1 METSETSWNSYCD
14 VPLGIS
20 SFRTHNAPS
29 PLMWG
34 ATSWRIAWAKRH
46 QESADMPSWDAPKQ
60 LAQDMRESFG
70 RLLDGQLQAKSPET
84 IV

>member
-1 METSETSWNSYCD
+1 
-14 VPLGIS
+14 
-20 SFRTHNAPS
+20 
-29 PLMWG
+29 
-34 ATSWRIAWAKRH
+34 
-46 QESADMPSWDAPKQ
+46 MPSWDAPKQ